1 MGDDAKANLD
11 IKFDL
16 NRAIDQS
23 IDIIKAAKGSKSMPS
38 IRVGTMDDPTKPTPV
53 GRKEA
58 RVAKKSYSVEF
69 DNGWQAAFEYLE
81 LSPASGKS
89 IELAFDVW
97 YTYVS
102 FENYKQRLVQELFAG
117 VTVNFDTVFARFFS
131 VDVKLESTVRL
142 KAGQVEPTGALV
154 FNWNLSSMA
163 ADKSG
168 LVEFVIDG
176 QSLSIGNTR

>member
-1 MGDDAKANLD
+1 MADDAKANVE

-16 NRAIDQS
+16 NRAIDQT
-23 IDIIKAAKGSKSMPS
+23 IDVIKAAKGSKSMPS
-38 IRVGTMDDPTKPTPV
+38 IRVGTMEDPTKPAPV
-53 GRKEA
+53 GRKEV
-58 RVAKKSYSVEF
+58 RISKQSHTVTF
-69 DNGWQAAFEYLE
+69 DNGWQAVFEYLE

-89 IELAFDVW
+89 IEMTFDVW

-117 VTVNFDTVFARFFS
+117 VTVNFDTVFARMFS

-154 FNWNLSSMA
+154 FNWNLSSMT

-168 LVEFVIDG
+168 LVEFVING